1 MKERRREEQLTAPCC
16 RPGGKPRGDGAKWSR
31 NDVCRERASPQVNWS
46 NTGGVKERNELLHI
60 HFHLSR
66 ALGVSVSSV

>member
-31 NDVCRERASPQVNWS
+31 NDVCRERASPS
-46 NTGGVKERNELLHI
+46 GELEQHG
-60 HFHLSR
+60 R
-66 ALGVSVSSV
+66 CE